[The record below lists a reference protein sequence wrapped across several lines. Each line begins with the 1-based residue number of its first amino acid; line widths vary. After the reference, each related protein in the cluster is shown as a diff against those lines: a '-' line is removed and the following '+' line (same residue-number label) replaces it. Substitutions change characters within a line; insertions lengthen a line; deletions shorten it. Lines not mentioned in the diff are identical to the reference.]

1 MSTYAEEA
9 PADFS
14 LPLYR
19 SLTEPILFAGAPR
32 PVIVLNL
39 VVMFIFLI
47 SLHFIWIVPLNLFIH
62 FGAIYI
68 TKQDPQAFECLLVY
82 LHQKKTY
89 NT

>member
-47 SLHFIWIVPLNLFIH
+47 SLHFIWIVPLNLAIH